1 MNISLKQILTS
12 NENERFRYFDTLL
25 ENKMITITELEDY
38 YINNISMDTIAF
50 AKRYSKYIDELSLLR
65 RKIKK
70 LEKVK
75 ELLLNKYF

>member
-50 AKRYSKYIDELSLLR
+50 AKRYSKYINIASLEDVL
-65 RKIKK
+65 IKSK
-70 LEKVK
+70 NSFL
-75 ELLLNKYF
+75 